1 MGGIYVDFSV
11 VNQLNSPALNS
22 NIFANRPAAGQIG
35 RLFVSTDT
43 FEIYRDNGT
52 TWDLIGGPGTSTI
65 TGTGT
70 PGTMTVFTGAQSIGD
85 SSLLEGATSF
95 TTTKDFQVD
104 ALYLNGMTAGNG
116 ALYYSGNRLTLANYN
131 PGGDVMIEAN
141 GGAFAQFISGADLST
156 TFYGNIIRNG
166 GLSTQFLKADGTL
179 DSTSYQPLLTN
190 PVTGTGTNNYLPR
203 FTGASTIGDSGLYYT
218 QGANFNAFNFGDL
231 GANPIYANTQ
241 LYLFSNNESAIYLQ
255 FGSNKYAQLSNE
267 FGNVYLGASNS
278 GIHGYNDIFY
288 YNGSSAADRYLAFQ
302 TESFDRLTI
311 EQNGDIQLNKYTTDG
326 FLRTSGANG
335 TLSIDT
341 NTYVTDNIY
350 TANGTLAGARTVNL
364 NNHNLRFEGGA
375 NVARLRLSANNNIA
389 RIFSFA
395 TADVARWAFRVDGN
409 ETGSNA
415 GADFAIRRY
424 DDTGALIS
432 TPFRIN
438 RQTGNVGVGN
448 NLVQLETFNV
458 TGSSLFNHAV
468 LQAAGTN
475 RKGIFSFL
483 TTETQ
488 SGATFTNGMNYNAVG
503 ALHWNDFYANTTVP
517 NTVTMGGSYNGAQVG
532 FYAPNVNVTISQ
544 GSGGTLRSFSGAI
557 SQIALAATNTG
568 GIVSHASGFQAL
580 APIYTGPNLPTITNY
595 YGIILN
601 DTTEYT
607 QLAITNRWGVYQP
620 GATDLNYFNGN
631 VLIGSNTDN
640 GNKLQVT
647 GQATISG
654 NLGLGV
660 TPSAW
665 FSGVTALQF
674 GSAGVLWSNS
684 DRANFASNVFIDAAT
699 NAKYISNG
707 YALRYAQENGQHI
720 WLTAP
725 SGTAGNAIT
734 FTQAMTLDASGNLGI
749 GTTNTASTFLNIANT
764 GPQNEITFRG
774 TPYTN
779 IFSETTNGIQF
790 GITST
795 GSSAAIEFLTNSTER
810 MRITSGGNVLIGT
823 NTDTGYKLQV
833 NGVISAK
840 DNVRIT
846 PTATVS
852 VSTSATTISNASNT
866 YGCIAVVW
874 GSDALG
880 QVFTDLI
887 FYSLSAVNV
896 IQSQSVSGA
905 PDGRTYTMSSGN
917 LQLAM
922 SAGTYTI
929 RYQSIMAE

>member
-35 RLFVSTDT
+35 RLFISTDT
-43 FEIYRDNGT
+43 FEIYRDNGA

-70 PGTMTVFTGAQSIGD
+70 AGTLPIFTAAQAIGD

-104 ALYLNGMTAGNG
+104 ALYLNGMTLGSG

-166 GLSTQFLKADGTL
+166 GLSTQFLMADGSL
-179 DSTSYQPLLTN
+179 NS
-190 PVTGTGTNNYLPR
+190 
-203 FTGASTIGDSGLYYT
+203 AS
-218 QGANFNAFNFGDL
+218 
-231 GANPIYANTQ
+231 
-241 LYLFSNNESAIYLQ
+241 
-255 FGSNKYAQLSNE
+255 
-267 FGNVYLGASNS
+267 
-278 GIHGYNDIFY
+278 
-288 YNGSSAADRYLAFQ
+288 
-302 TESFDRLTI
+302 
-311 EQNGDIQLNKYTTDG
+311 
-326 FLRTSGANG
+326 
-335 TLSIDT
+335 
-341 NTYVTDNIY
+341 YVTDNIY

-458 TGSSLFNHAV
+458 TGSSLFNHNF

-488 SGATFTNGMNYNAVG
+488 AGATFTNGMNYNAVG

-557 SQIALAATNTG
+557 SQIGLAATNTG
-568 GIVSHASGFQAL
+568 GVVSHVSAFHAY

-607 QLAITNRWGVYQP
+607 QLAITNRWGIYQP

-654 NLGLGV
+654 NVGIGV

-665 FSGVTALQF
+665 NTGLKVQQIGNSAFILGSGSEQAII
-674 GSAGVLWSNS
+674 GSNWFQNTS
-684 DRANFASNVFIDAAT
+684 AT
-699 NAKYISNG
+699 NVYLNNG
-707 YALRYAQENGQHI
+707 FATFYQQASGQHQ
-720 WLTAP
+720 WFTAP
-725 SGTAGNAIT
+725 SGTAGNAIS
-734 FTQAMTLDASGNLGI
+734 FTQAMTLDASGNLMVG
-749 GTTNTASTFLNIANT
+749 GTSPTTKITLVRNGFLGSNTLGSATASTYSIDVRGNLSTDIVT
-764 GPQNEITFRG
+764 GEWLGGYILDAYDSASATGNGRTLLSGMHFVAASD
-774 TPYTN
+774 
-779 IFSETTNGIQF
+779 FS
-790 GITST
+790 
-795 GSSAAIEFLTNSTER
+795 SSASSVALAFTTGAGGNATER
-810 MRITSGGNVLIGT
+810 LRITSGGNVLIGT
-823 NTDTGYKLQV
+823 TTDAGAKLYV
-833 NGVISAK
+833 NGSIINQTNILSTGDAGLLIDNNNRLGFEQSGVRSWNVKATSGNLVLSSGDNAGSFTFNASSVETIGSIKTASPTGGTAK
-840 DNVRIT
+840 PWKLGAVATVT
-846 PTATVS
+846 PTAQNRTIEVEIDG
-852 VSTSATTISNASNT
+852 TTYYITAKTTN
-866 YGCIAVVW
+866 
-874 GSDALG
+874 D
-880 QVFTDLI
+880 
-887 FYSLSAVNV
+887 
-896 IQSQSVSGA
+896 
-905 PDGRTYTMSSGN
+905 
-917 LQLAM
+917 
-922 SAGTYTI
+922 
-929 RYQSIMAE
+929 